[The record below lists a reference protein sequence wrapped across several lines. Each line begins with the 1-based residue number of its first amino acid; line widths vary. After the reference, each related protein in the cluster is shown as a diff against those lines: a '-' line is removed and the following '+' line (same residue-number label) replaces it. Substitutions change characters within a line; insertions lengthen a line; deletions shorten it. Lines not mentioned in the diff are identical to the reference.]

1 MPSKARFLTV
11 ATHPDDRF
19 ILSPH
24 RLSDLQ
30 HTLHSPADSRWL
42 TELTEVPHG
51 PAPLPLQWG
60 TRASTG
66 SDSRG
71 LRSSKQFPPLWAN
84 LFYRV
89 NNGVSHLKTLIPHA
103 LHLDSAVFSTRKP
116 LGAAH
121 FLFPAT
127 PSSGGHLAWP
137 EGSETTNDARLL
149 TGSPDQTLAS
159 LLWALPSSGLNLGL
173 QRLGNSL

>member
-11 ATHPDDRF
+11 ATHPDDQF

-30 HTLHSPADSRWL
+30 HTLPSPADSRWL

-51 PAPLPLQWG
+51 PAPLPLQWR
-60 TRASTG
+60 TRASIG

-71 LRSSKQFPPLWAN
+71 LRGSKQFPPLWAN

-103 LHLDSAVFSTRKP
+103 LHLVSAVFYKKT
-116 LGAAH
+116 LGSCPQA
-121 FLFPAT
+121 LLLSP
-127 PSSGGHLAWP
+127 PSHSLIRRPPDLAR
-137 EGSETTNDARLL
+137 RL
-149 TGSPDQTLAS
+149 
-159 LLWALPSSGLNLGL
+159 
-173 QRLGNSL
+173 